1 MVETT
6 LDDIPFI
13 PTITAATTVN
23 TNTTTT
29 TTTAAAAATSTT
41 TTTTSTVPVA
51 PRTGSATIEF
61 RDIHFSYPTRPDLKV
76 L

>member
-6 LDDIPFI
+6 LDDIP
-13 PTITAATTVN
+13 TITAAAAAAATIN
-23 TNTTTT
+23 TTT
-29 TTTAAAAATSTT
+29 TTTAAAAATSTSIT
-41 TTTTSTVPVA
+41 TNTVPTT